1 MKSLSR
7 ELEWVRSALKARQSK
22 SRHASAYEKLLE
34 QDKENRNETNKISIP
49 AGPRLG
55 DIVIEA
61 DKLKGFGDKLLIED
75 LSFRLPLVA
84 LSGLSGQT
92 GQGNPPCLKC

>member
-1 MKSLSR
+1 MG
-7 ELEWVRSALKARQSK
+7 ALCPKGQQSK
-22 SRHASAYEKLLE
+22 SKARLSAYEKLLE

-61 DKLKGFGDKLLIED
+61 DKLEKGFGDKLLIED

-84 LSGLSGQT
+84 LSGLLGQT